1 MKIAELGEFGL
12 IEYLTRN
19 WSPGLVGDDAAWLPL
34 PPGEQGPMLFTT
46 DMMLEEV
53 HFSRRFSSA
62 YDIGWKAV
70 AVNVSDIAAMGGEPW
85 TAVISLGADSSW
97 SVAELEELYAG
108 MQAAAEIYGVVLA
121 GGDTVK
127 SRQGLI
133 LNLALTGW
141 QRGPQPLGRDR
152 ARPGQLL
159 AVTGPLGASAAG
171 LAWLQAGGEG
181 DCATQVG
188 EAVTLHRRPRA
199 QLAAGR
205 WLAERQ
211 LATAAND
218 ISDGLAREVLE
229 ICTASGVG
237 CQVEATAIPIHAG
250 ARSIARTL
258 GKDALEWAFRG
269 GEDFQ
274 LLFTCAEADWHQIE
288 TGLTALGCQPARIGR
303 ITPPEQGMRL
313 LTEKGPEPWP
323 AGGYDHFTGGKE

>member
-181 DCATQVG
+181 DCATQV
-188 EAVTLHRRPRA
+188 
-199 QLAAGR
+199 
-205 WLAERQ
+205 
-211 LATAAND
+211 
-218 ISDGLAREVLE
+218 
-229 ICTASGVG
+229 
-237 CQVEATAIPIHAG
+237 
-250 ARSIARTL
+250 
-258 GKDALEWAFRG
+258 
-269 GEDFQ
+269 
-274 LLFTCAEADWHQIE
+274 
-288 TGLTALGCQPARIGR
+288 
-303 ITPPEQGMRL
+303 
-313 LTEKGPEPWP
+313 
-323 AGGYDHFTGGKE
+323 